1 MDSLIILRNFISKL
15 VRQRYLVAN
24 FVQRDLRTRY
34 VGSMMGIFWAV
45 IHPLVL
51 LSVYSLVFSSILNIE
66 TRFPQINDNFA
77 VFLFCGLLPWLYF
90 QDTVLRACESIVQHS
105 NLIRKT
111 AFPSEILPLT
121 IALSN
126 LVTHLIGLALLLLV
140 LAYFQTL
147 GWALL
152 FLPFYW
158 LLGGIFALGLGWIA
172 APLQV
177 FVRDTSQLLS
187 VVLTFWFWVTPIF
200 YQLER
205 VPEALRPWLAANPMR
220 LVVEGYRAVL
230 LENRLPDWQQ
240 AALLTAFALAA
251 FLVGG
256 FIFRNTKRDFV
267 DVL

>member
-1 MDSLIILRNFISKL
+1 MDSLIILRSFISKL

-24 FVQRDLRTRY
+24 FVLRDLRSRY

-45 IHPLVL
+45 VHPLVL
-51 LSVYSLVFSSILNIE
+51 LTVYSLVFSSILDIE
-66 TRFPQINDNFA
+66 TRFPQINNNFA

-90 QDTVLRACESIVQHS
+90 QDTVLRACESIVQHG

-111 AFPSEILPLT
+111 AFPSEILPLS

-126 LVTHLIGLALLLLV
+126 LVTHLIGLAILLLV

-152 FLPFYW
+152 LLPLYW
-158 LLGGIFALGLGWIA
+158 LLGGVFALGLGWIA

-187 VVLTFWFWVTPIF
+187 VVLTFWFWMTPIF

-205 VPEALRPWLAANPMR
+205 VPEWLQPWMAANPLR
-220 LVVEGYRAVL
+220 LVVEGYRAIL
-230 LENRLPDWQQ
+230 IENRLPDGQQ
-240 AALLTAFALAA
+240 VALLAAFALGA
-251 FLVGG
+251 FLAGG
-256 FIFRNTKRDFV
+256 VIFRNTKRDFV

>member
-24 FVQRDLRTRY
+24 FVQRDLRSRY
-34 VGSMMGIFWAV
+34 IGSMMGVFWALV
-45 IHPLVL
+45 HPLVL
-51 LSVYSLVFSSILNIE
+51 LGVYSLVFSSILDIE

-90 QDTVLRACESIVQHS
+90 QDTLSRACESIVQHG

-111 AFPSEILPLT
+111 AFPSEILPLS

-126 LVTHLIGLALLLLV
+126 LVTHLIGLAILLLV

-152 FLPFYW
+152 LLPLYW
-158 LLGGIFALGLGWIA
+158 LLCGVFALGLGWIA

-177 FVRDTSQLLS
+177 FVRDTSQLLA
-187 VVLTFWFWVTPIF
+187 VVLTFWFWMTPIF
-200 YQLER
+200 YQLES
-205 VPEALRPWLAANPMR
+205 VPEWLRPWMAANPLR
-220 LVVEGYRAVL
+220 LVVEGYRSIL
-230 LENRLPDWQQ
+230 IENRLPDWQQ
-240 AALLTAFALAA
+240 VALLAAFALAA
-251 FLVGG
+251 LLAGG